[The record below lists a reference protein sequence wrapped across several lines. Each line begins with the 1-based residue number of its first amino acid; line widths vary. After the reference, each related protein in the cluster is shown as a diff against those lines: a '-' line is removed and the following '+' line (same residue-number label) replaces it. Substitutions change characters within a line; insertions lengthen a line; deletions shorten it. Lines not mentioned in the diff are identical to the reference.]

1 MSPWLSILI
10 PVYNVADYLEEC
22 LNSVLNQ
29 CDNSIEIILL
39 DDKSTDNSLTLAQAI
54 AAKSQTRITIIK
66 REINGGLSAARN
78 RLIAAANGEYL
89 WFLDSDDMMAAN
101 AISKLREIVTAHQ
114 PDLVMCDYSTFK
126 DDADLHIDVTHK
138 KHISCF
144 KGPSNCL
151 LTDPAQLFIG
161 LYEKGKMH
169 CWSKVFKREI
179 WDDQLSYPEGRYF
192 EDMVVTPRLA
202 LQVKTYYYTPQ
213 LWIHYRQR
221 EGSILALP
229 SLKKI
234 DDMNAG
240 VSGIWAEWIS
250 KHPNLGFSAQCAFIK
265 FCVKIFFFSIKDLKK
280 IQQLNSK
287 NADIYKNNLLSNTQ
301 CSRLQILRALILKGK
316 VSRALK
322 LLRYFY

>member
-39 DDKSTDNSLTLAQAI
+39 DDKSTDNSLALAQAI
-54 AAKSQTRITIIK
+54 AAKSQIQITIIE
-66 REINGGLSAARN
+66 REQNGGLSAARN

-89 WFLDSDDMMAAN
+89 WFLDSDDIMAAN
-101 AISKLREIVTAHQ
+101 AIFKLREIVTAHQ
-114 PDLVMCDYSTFK
+114 PDLVMCDYSAFK
-126 DDADLHIDVTHK
+126 DDASVHINSIPKEHV
-138 KHISCF
+138 SCF
-144 KGPSNCL
+144 KGPANSL

-161 LYEKGKMH
+161 LFEKGKMH

-179 WDDQLSYPEGRYF
+179 WNDQLRFPVGRYF

-213 LWIHYRQR
+213 LWIYYRQR

-250 KHPNLGFSAQCAFIK
+250 KHPDLGCSAQSAFIK
-265 FCVKIFFFSIKDLKK
+265 FCVKIFFFSLKDLKK

-287 NADIYKNNLLSNTQ
+287 NIERYKNNLLSNTQ
-301 CSRLQILRALILKGK
+301 CSRLRILGALILKGK